1 MQENPKKNKNIGQED
16 CSKKRCPKKSFL
28 KTQEKFR
35 KNLIKEYTFYLRKS
49 FREKCIFIIRDD
61 ATKVPKVFHD
71 FLT

>member
-1 MQENPKKNKNIGQED
+1 MAVEGDESLNPRRGT
-16 CSKKRCPKKSFL
+16 SGLLMS
-28 KTQEKFR
+28 QEKFR